1 MDARVLY
8 LTPDAP
14 IDSGTGIYDGVDSD
28 MNIAVGN
35 KYNGRLHIAA
45 ECCIIGVFFLV
56 LEIL

>member
-1 MDARVLY
+1 MYIRIPMLNGAAVLY

-35 KYNGRLHIAA
+35 KYNGWLHIA
-45 ECCIIGVFFLV
+45 ESVV
-56 LEIL
+56 S